1 MGILRCVNGDEYKG
15 NFCVCCDRDFL
26 CWEYENNKDFAWKF
40 SEGTKTLANGDVYDG
55 KWSGC
60 YDGKTDNSGF
70 AKYDMCYYCH
80 TSSIKF
86 ANGRVFTRGEPS
98 ESYRNGNCAW
108 PPTFKSGIMVFPNGE
123 IYEGEW
129 KDGLL
134 HGIGK
139 LVTFNKRNRSYSVL
153 PESKKNSLSCYYND
167 FDHLFFGDSVRTMN
181 NYGDCYELIKDKAF
195 IPETHSDAHKMKW
208 DYIYTVRPDYDNPRI
223 VNTKRILY
231 GRFYKSIFMDDNE
244 EAHQTAI
251 QLYGSEKVE
260 SKIDDESDDKD
271 IDKKR
276 DSGSDNEEASESTAA
291 KKLKVGGA
299 DEHQKILLD
308 PNVKK
313 GKCKCSC
320 GDWPRS
326 KTFASYQEWCI
337 HKKEFS
343 GKN

>member
-1 MGILRCVNGDEYKG
+1 MNGDEYKG
-15 NFCVCCDRDFL
+15 KFESNPDGDFMECIWDMKNL
-26 CWEYENNKDFAWKF
+26 HENYKIYTWFF

-55 KWSGC
+55 QWYGC

-70 AKYDMCYYCH
+70 AKYSMCSH
-80 TSSIKF
+80 NSTPSIKF
-86 ANGRVFTRGEPS
+86 SNGRVFTRGIVT
-98 ESYRNGNCAW
+98 ESYQNGNCAW
-108 PPTFKSGIMVFPNGE
+108 PPIFESGMMVFPNGE

-139 LVTFNKRNRSYSVL
+139 LVTFNKRNRHYSVL
-153 PESKKNSLSCYYND
+153 PESEKNSLKRFYNN
-167 FDHLFFGDSVRTMN
+167 FDHLFFGDSVDFMN
-181 NYGDCYELIKDKAF
+181 KNGDCYQLVA
-195 IPETHSDAHKMKW
+195 THSPADIKCHGEKMW
-208 DYIYTVRPDYDNPRI
+208 QYLYTVGPDYDNPRI

-231 GRFYKSIFMDDNE
+231 GRFVRSMFAEHSEKG
-244 EAHQTAI
+244 HQTAL

-320 GDWPRS
+320 GNWPTS
-326 KTFASYQEWCI
+326 KTFASYQGWCI
-337 HKKEFS
+337 HKKQFS
-343 GKN
+343 GEN